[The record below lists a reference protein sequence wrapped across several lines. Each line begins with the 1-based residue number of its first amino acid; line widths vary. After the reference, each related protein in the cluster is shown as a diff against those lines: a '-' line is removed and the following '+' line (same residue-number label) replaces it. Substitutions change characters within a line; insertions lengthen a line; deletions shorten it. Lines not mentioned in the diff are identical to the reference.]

1 MLLLLGCSL
10 GVDVEF
16 GDDAEVPAAARQRL
30 HELLA
35 PTKEELMRHAP
46 RALARLV
53 HYLRQDYAC
62 LQYPV
67 PNITEAGALA

>member
-1 MLLLLGCSL
+1 MGAPLFGVMADCKMQVTAIPLLT
-10 GVDVEF
+10 
-16 GDDAEVPAAARQRL
+16 AAGKIG
-30 HELLA
+30 A

-62 LQYPV
+62 LQFPV